1 MKKENDEITDLF
13 RTRLAD
19 AGMSVRDGFWEEL
32 SQEIPVACQHR
43 RRILLFRV
51 AAAASVLLVLAAS
64 SATFLY
70 FSPKEEMEEAFTKI
84 AVTNGGQMDG
94 DGIRVNQLPLPVEP
108 VLPKP
113 APKSYGMLS
122 QYTEEE
128 DSLSITFSMSFSF
141 SSTTS
146 TGNGNRYGNQGHNG
160 YWQATNGNTGSS
172 VASEEQSNVDMSQPK
187 AVKKHRWAMKVQVG
201 TALPADNGTYK
212 MPVSAGVTVE
222 RKLNDFLG
230 IETGLLYSNLRSAG
244 QHLHYLGIPV
254 KVNVTLVDTKKID
267 LYATVGGVADK
278 CIAGA
283 PDNSF
288 KEEPI
293 QLAVTAGI
301 GINYKINDRLA
312 VFAEPGA
319 SHDVL
324 ILMKMKKT
332 LLMLWMAVCLIV
344 SFTGCT
350 SEEMDYN
357 NPDVA
362 LFVKQLKSGTY
373 KMKNEK
379 GVVEVPHFTEE
390 DIPELLKYA
399 EDLTIIPSFPSVY
412 NMNNGKIRLGECML
426 WVIES
431 IRQGTPPSLGCKM
444 VLANAENYEAIYFL
458 TDEEVLD
465 AAACYRSWWEER
477 QYPKTRW
484 TIDPCYDE
492 PLCGS
497 GYRWW

>member
-32 SQEIPVACQHR
+32 SQDIPVACQHR

-113 APKSYGMLS
+113 APKSFGMLS
-122 QYTEEE
+122 QCVEEE

-141 SSTTS
+141 SSTTAGS
-146 TGNGNRYGNQGHNG
+146 GNRYGNQGYNG
-160 YWQATNGNTGSS
+160 YWQAANGNTESS
-172 VASEEQSNVDMSQPK
+172 AVQEETASPAAIPEKV
-187 AVKKHRWAMKVQVG
+187 VKRHRWAIKAQLS
-201 TALPADNGTYK
+201 TALPADDGTYK
-212 MPVSAGVTVE
+212 MPISAGVTVE
-222 RKLNDFLG
+222 RKLNDYLG

-254 KVNVTLVDTKKID
+254 RVNVTLMDTKKVD
-267 LYATVGGVADK
+267 LYATVGGIADK

-288 KEEPI
+288 KEEPV

-301 GINYKINDRLA
+301 GINYKINDWLA
-312 VFAEPGA
+312 LFAEPGI
-319 SHDVL
+319 SHHFSTDSKL
-324 ILMKMKKT
+324 AT
-332 LLMLWMAVCLIV
+332 VCTKRPTNFNL
-344 SFTGCT
+344 
-350 SEEMDYN
+350 
-357 NPDVA
+357 
-362 LFVKQLKSGTY
+362 
-373 KMKNEK
+373 
-379 GVVEVPHFTEE
+379 
-390 DIPELLKYA
+390 
-399 EDLTIIPSFPSVY
+399 
-412 NMNNGKIRLGECML
+412 
-426 WVIES
+426 
-431 IRQGTPPSLGCKM
+431 
-444 VLANAENYEAIYFL
+444 
-458 TDEEVLD
+458 
-465 AAACYRSWWEER
+465 
-477 QYPKTRW
+477 
-484 TIDPCYDE
+484 
-492 PLCGS
+492 LCGLRMT
-497 GYRWW
+497 Y

>member
-1 MKKENDEITDLF
+1 M
-13 RTRLAD
+13 
-19 AGMSVRDGFWEEL
+19 
-32 SQEIPVACQHR
+32 ACQHR

-70 FSPKEEMEEAFTKI
+70 FSPKEDMEEAFTKI

-146 TGNGNRYGNQGHNG
+146 TGNGNQYGNQGHNG
-160 YWQATNGNTGSS
+160 YWQATNGNTESS
-172 VASEEQSNVDMSQPK
+172 VAPEEQSNVNMVQPK

-201 TALPADNGTYK
+201 TTLPADNGTYK

-254 KVNVTLVDTKKID
+254 KVNVTLVDTKKVD
-267 LYATVGGVADK
+267 LYATVGGIADK

-283 PDNSF
+283 PDNQF
-288 KEEPI
+288 
-293 QLAVTAGI
+293 
-301 GINYKINDRLA
+301 
-312 VFAEPGA
+312 
-319 SHDVL
+319 
-324 ILMKMKKT
+324 
-332 LLMLWMAVCLIV
+332 
-344 SFTGCT
+344 
-350 SEEMDYN
+350 
-357 NPDVA
+357 
-362 LFVKQLKSGTY
+362 
-373 KMKNEK
+373 
-379 GVVEVPHFTEE
+379 
-390 DIPELLKYA
+390 
-399 EDLTIIPSFPSVY
+399 
-412 NMNNGKIRLGECML
+412 
-426 WVIES
+426 
-431 IRQGTPPSLGCKM
+431 
-444 VLANAENYEAIYFL
+444 
-458 TDEEVLD
+458 
-465 AAACYRSWWEER
+465 
-477 QYPKTRW
+477 
-484 TIDPCYDE
+484 
-492 PLCGS
+492 
-497 GYRWW
+497 